1 MAGYAVMMS
10 PCLICKRIFGYN
22 PHRVPSISID
32 GERRPV
38 CLPCI
43 VRENRRRQL
52 VGQELL
58 ADPRPGAYEPIQESE
73 L

>member
-1 MAGYAVMMS
+1 MGYAVMMS
-10 PCLICKRIFGYN
+10 PCLICDKVFGYN
-22 PHRVPSISID
+22 PHRVPSIRVN
-32 GERRPV
+32 GERQPV

-43 VRENRRRQL
+43 VQENRRRQL

-58 ADPRPGAYEPIQESE
+58 PDPHPDAYEPIQESE

>member
-10 PCLICKRIFGYN
+10 PCLICKKIFGYN
-22 PHRVPSISID
+22 PHRVPSIRVN

-43 VRENRRRQL
+43 VRENQRRQL

-58 ADPRPGAYEPIQESE
+58 ADPRPDAYEPIQESE

>member
-1 MAGYAVMMS
+1 MGYAIMMS
-10 PCLICKRIFGYN
+10 PCLTCGKIFGYN
-22 PHRVPSISID
+22 PHLVPSISVN
-32 GERRPV
+32 GERHPV

-43 VRENRRRQL
+43 VEENRRRQL

-58 ADPRPGAYEPIQESE
+58 GDPRPGAYEPIQESE